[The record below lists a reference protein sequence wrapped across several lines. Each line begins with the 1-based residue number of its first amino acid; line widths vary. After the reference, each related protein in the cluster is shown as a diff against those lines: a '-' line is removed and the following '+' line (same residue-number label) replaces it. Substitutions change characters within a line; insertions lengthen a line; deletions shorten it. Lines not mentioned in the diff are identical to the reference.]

1 MSPAHYCD
9 YRVVVDSASDK
20 AEVQVAATPEEA
32 PQLGH
37 LVLGFCGTS
46 GWGAPG

>member
-1 MSPAHYCD
+1 M
-9 YRVVVDSASDK
+9 DSASDK

-32 PQLGH
+32 PWLRQ
-37 LVLGFCGTS
+37 LVLGVCGSS